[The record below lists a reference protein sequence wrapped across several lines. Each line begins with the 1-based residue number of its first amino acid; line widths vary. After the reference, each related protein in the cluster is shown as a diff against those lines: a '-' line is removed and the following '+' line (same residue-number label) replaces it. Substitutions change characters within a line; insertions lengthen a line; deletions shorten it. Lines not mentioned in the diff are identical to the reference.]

1 VVFPD
6 AYDRYEKSVVDGAS
20 VLATATLRTTDA
32 EHVELALEE
41 LTPLEGI
48 EARRATALR
57 VELDLERFADRE
69 TLEQLHELFLRHE
82 GRIQLRLRL
91 MGASWQAEVV
101 PNRVLG
107 VNPTTLV
114 PALTA
119 LLGPGKVEYVFTS
132 NGS

>member
-1 VVFPD
+1 
-6 AYDRYEKSVVDGAS
+6 
-20 VLATATLRTTDA
+20 
-32 EHVELALEE
+32 
-41 LTPLEGI
+41 
-48 EARRATALR
+48 
-57 VELDLERFADRE
+57 
-69 TLEQLHELFLRHE
+69 LHELFLRHE

-91 MGASWQAEVV
+91 MGAAWQAEVV